1 MGRMFG
7 CRAVVV
13 VVVFVAGCGSVK
25 SPGVPVDAGSP
36 GGDAGSG
43 SPDAAPDAALAC
55 TPSTTSCTDDMLS
68 VCGADGQVAHTET
81 CSLGCNTAGNACRK
95 LDPSNGLA
103 SALDGAA
110 TGPAVVFDAATTAT
124 TINTDTG
131 AVMHN
136 GAAVTIPSVVVIQP
150 GLPNLRAFQVKS
162 LVVQNPVAVSGAAAL
177 AFVSDGDVTISSTI
191 TLAGR
196 GFTPGPGAVVDRAT
210 ACAGRDITI
219 ANQLAPGPGGG
230 GFGTAGAAGGAANG
244 TAGGSPG
251 TVAGADT
258 LVPLR
263 GGCPGG
269 FVNGSGS
276 IAGAGGGALQVSSRT
291 KITVTVAG
299 VVDAGGGGSAFFL
312 VGGGGGSGGGILL
325 EAAVVSVGGTLAA
338 NGGGG
343 ACGVTSGEDGRTTPR
358 AGSAS
363 GLAALGGACTDPSQ
377 GSGGNGGT
385 KDAAPRAGA
394 NGSGSSGTI
403 VGGGGGGSVGRI
415 RVNTR
420 SGTFT
425 QTGALISPAASQG
438 TARTR

>member
-1 MGRMFG
+1 MAPMFRNVG
-7 CRAVVV
+7 CRVLVVV
-13 VVVFVAGCGSVK
+13 VAGCGSVK
-25 SPGVPVDAGSP
+25 SSGAPADAGSP
-36 GGDAGSG
+36 VGDAGS
-43 SPDAAPDAALAC
+43 SPDAALAC
-55 TPSTTSCTDDMLS
+55 APSTATCAADLLT
-68 VCGADGQVAHTET
+68 VCGSDGQVMRSET
-81 CSLGCNTAGNACRK
+81 CSLGCNPAGDACLK

-110 TGPAVVFDAATTAT
+110 TGPAVLFDASTAAT

-162 LVVQNPVAVSGAAAL
+162 LVVQNPVTVSGAAAL

-196 GFTPGPGAVVDRAT
+196 SFTPGPGAVVDRAT
-210 ACAGRDITI
+210 ACAGRDTTI
-219 ANQLAPGPGGG
+219 SNQVAPGPGGA

-244 TAGGSPG
+244 NVGGSPG
-251 TVAGADT
+251 TVTGADT

-263 GGCPGG
+263 GGCAGG
-269 FVNGSGS
+269 FVTGSGS

-299 VVDAGGGGSAFFL
+299 VVDAGGGGGAFFL

-325 EAAVVSVGGTLAA
+325 EAPVVAVGGTLAA

-343 ACGVTSGEDGRTTPR
+343 ACGATAGEDGRTTPR
-358 AGSAS
+358 AGSTS
-363 GLAALGGACTDPSQ
+363 GLAALGGVCSDASQ
-377 GSGGNGGT
+377 GNGGNGGT
-385 KDAAPRAGA
+385 KDAGPRTGASVSNAGT
-394 NGSGSSGTI
+394 SI
-403 VGGGGGGSVGRI
+403 GGGGGGSAGRI

-420 SGTFT
+420 TGTFT
-425 QTGALISPAASQG
+425 QTGALISPAAGQG
-438 TARTR
+438 TAHTR

>member
-1 MGRMFG
+1 
-7 CRAVVV
+7 
-13 VVVFVAGCGSVK
+13 
-25 SPGVPVDAGSP
+25 
-36 GGDAGSG
+36 
-43 SPDAAPDAALAC
+43 
-55 TPSTTSCTDDMLS
+55 MLS
-68 VCGADGQVAHTET
+68 VCGSDGQVAHTET
-81 CSLGCNTAGNACRK
+81 CSLGCNTAGNACLK
-95 LDPSNGLA
+95 LEASNGLA

-110 TGPAVVFDAATTAT
+110 TGPAVRFDASTTAT

-131 AVMHN
+131 AVMHG

-150 GLPNLRAFQVKS
+150 GLPNIRAYQVKS
-162 LVVQNPVAVSGAAAL
+162 LVVQNPITVSGAAAL

-196 GFTPGPGAVVDRAT
+196 SFTPGPGAVVDRAT

-263 GGCPGG
+263 GGCAGG
-269 FVNGSGS
+269 FVTGSGS

-299 VVDAGGGGSAFFL
+299 IVDAGGGGGAFFL
-312 VGGGGGSGGGILL
+312 VGGGGGSGGSVLL
-325 EAAVVSVGGTLAA
+325 EAAVVAVGGTLAA

-343 ACGVTSGEDGRTTPR
+343 ACGVTSGEDGRTAPR
-358 AGSAS
+358 AGST
-363 GLAALGGACTDPSQ
+363 GLAALGGACSDPSQ

-385 KDAAPRAGA
+385 KDAAPRVGA
-394 NGSGSSGTI
+394 NATGTSGTI

-420 SGTFT
+420 TGTFT
-425 QTGALISPAASQG
+425 QTGALISPAASLG